1 MGDLKIKV
9 VRKLGNAK
17 FTEGRMYIDGV
28 FECFT
33 LEDVD
38 RYLETGGTKVQDC
51 TAIPK
56 GIYEVKWTHSNH
68 FGKDMPEVLNVPQF
82 AGVRIHAGNDDGD
95 TEGCILVG
103 ALNDSMDDDFIG
115 SSRVAV
121 DRLYPK
127 IKTAVLA
134 GKKVTMEVC

>member
-1 MGDLKIKV
+1 MNIKIQ
-9 VRKLGNAK
+9 RKLGNAK

-33 LEDVD
+33 LEDAD
-38 RYLETGGTKVQDC
+38 RRLEAGGTKVQNQ

-56 GIYEVKWTHSNH
+56 GIYEVKWTMSNR
-68 FGKDMPEVLNVPQF
+68 FKKDMPILLNVPGF
-82 AGVRIHAGNDDGD
+82 SGVRIHAGNDDGD

-115 SSRVAV
+115 ASRVAV

-127 IKTAVLA
+127 IKHAVLS
-134 GKKVTMEVC
+134 GKKVTLEIV